1 MSLREQ
7 ANYTKRSFSGNA
19 PAKTVIGYLRVST
32 AEQADSG
39 AGMGAQRA
47 AIQAE
52 ADRRGWDVT
61 WIEDAGY
68 SAKDLKRPG
77 VLRALDLLQA
87 GKASALVV
95 AKLDRLSRSL
105 LDFAGLM
112 AQAEREGWALVA
124 LDAHVDTST
133 PAGELLTNVLASFAQ
148 FERRLIGQRTR
159 DALAQRKAA
168 GVRLGRPVCMPEAV
182 RLRISMQR
190 REGDTLQTIADGL
203 NRDRIPT
210 ARGGTCWRP
219 SSVKAVL
226 DSMELDSH

>member
-7 ANYTKRSFSGNA
+7 GIYTKRSFAVNPPIGQ
-19 PAKTVIGYLRVST
+19 VIGYLRVST

-39 AGMGAQRA
+39 AGMEAQQV
-47 AIQAE
+47 AIQDE
-52 ADRRGWDVT
+52 ADRRGWVVT
-61 WIEDAGY
+61 WIEDAGF

-77 VLRALDLLQA
+77 VLRALELLQTGEA
-87 GKASALVV
+87 GALVV

-112 AQAEREGWALVA
+112 ARAEREGWALVA

-168 GVRLGRPVCMPEAV
+168 GVRLGRPVSMPESV
-182 RLRISMQR
+182 RQRIASQR
-190 REGDTLQTIADGL
+190 QDGHTLQTIADGL
-203 NRDRIPT
+203 NRDRLPT
-210 ARGGTCWRP
+210 ARGGSCWRP

-226 DSMELDSH
+226 DSVRLDDC